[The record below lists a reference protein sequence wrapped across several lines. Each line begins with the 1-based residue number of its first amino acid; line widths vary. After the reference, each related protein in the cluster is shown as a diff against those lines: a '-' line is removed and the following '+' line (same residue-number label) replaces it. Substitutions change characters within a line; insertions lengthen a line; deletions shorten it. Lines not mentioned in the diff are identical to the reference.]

1 MSNPHLVQS
10 VPLTEYLPH
19 FMQSL
24 AAGTWEGVPPGDV
37 TWNATHHDFGM
48 PRGIRYLKARR
59 GHVNSELGLDGAW
72 LPVTRTH
79 TMQDG
84 LQVGLWFHYM
94 RGCSDFALEVGR
106 TLLVRNKCEAAVL
119 IEQRASNVT
128 WALAVAHVHRKL
140 SLAVQHA
147 SFGPALYHFIHGRK
161 EPLNESTIWS
171 DSDGQWALDRC
182 ARGYLHEV
190 KSKSTSGELLNA
202 LLMSNALD
210 YVTAA
215 ILMDTAVERGGQDHE
230 LIIDTIQFTNQCAR
244 MGDDCEG
251 NVEIWDVRSLRYA
264 SLTSLRQVSMV
275 REVRTRKARLTD
287 DIRPSERERM
297 QALRAVSRGRGSY
310 ASPPIFRWLNGS
322 VCTLSPS
329 WYQCVACAGSKT
341 EEACRFAC
349 SDGRPWKD
357 PSQRYQFIPNATGM
371 YGGNFPAVE
380 DKEFLAKAPVQ
391 PFEADV
397 LGILTLRWVWGWG
410 LVLGSVPHDTQLNVT
425 TFHVHLQK

>member
-1 MSNPHLVQS
+1 M
-10 VPLTEYLPH
+10 
-19 FMQSL
+19 
-24 AAGTWEGVPPGDV
+24 G
-37 TWNATHHDFGM
+37 
-48 PRGIRYLKARR
+48 
-59 GHVNSELGLDGAW
+59 LGGR
-72 LPVTRTH
+72 P
-79 TMQDG
+79 
-84 LQVGLWFHYM
+84 
-94 RGCSDFALEVGR
+94 CSSQ
-106 TLLVRNKCEAAVL
+106 T
-119 IEQRASNVT
+119 
-128 WALAVAHVHRKL
+128 

-171 DSDGQWALDRC
+171 DSDGQRALDRC
-182 ARGYLHEV
+182 ARGNLHEV

-264 SLTSLRQVSMV
+264 NLTSLRQVSMV
-275 REVRTRKARLTD
+275 REVRTLKARLTD
-287 DIRPSERERM
+287 DVRPSERERI
-297 QALRAVSRGRGSY
+297 QALRAVSRGRASF

-341 EEACRFAC
+341 EDACRFAC
-349 SDGRPWKD
+349 SDGRPGKD

-380 DKEFLAKAPVQ
+380 DKGFLAKFLSSRSRPTCWVSSPPMGMGLGPGPWIGAARHAAQRDDLSCTSSTMIKSPRDSGILKDCNLEYVCSPESGGRRCIAPVRATGKAEGRATQ
-391 PFEADV
+391 DQSM
-397 LGILTLRWVWGWG
+397 RWTGTFAHRPG
-410 LVLGSVPHDTQLNVT
+410 PRVPRSSIRSTDRRTACAWRGAET
-425 TFHVHLQK
+425 GDMR